1 MNRKHQAK
9 PQQHGKEQQQQ
20 IKINFNQASSSSS
33 KSWMDGMQRLV
44 IAKAPTADAASA
56 AAASVAAT
64 SAVAVAAAASPLIT
78 GVLDGQVFQCSLV
91 YPDILGASHPAGYGT
106 ALHF

>member
-1 MNRKHQAK
+1 
-9 PQQHGKEQQQQ
+9 
-20 IKINFNQASSSSS
+20 
-33 KSWMDGMQRLV
+33 MDGMQRLV

-78 GVLDGQVFQCSLV
+78 GVLDGQ
-91 YPDILGASHPAGYGT
+91 
-106 ALHF
+106 